1 MNRFVAGVVATLL
14 LVPVAA
20 CSSSPSTDTD
30 PSAGSTT
37 AADLRSQA
45 EPQVSTPRTAEEVT
59 TALAAKIP
67 SLKLTKVFSA
77 EDDPNKQ
84 LGRPNGYTSKSAFTD
99 TRIAVEGAVAITK
112 ENDTLRGGGV
122 EVFPDEAGA
131 KARMEYIQQF
141 GKQTPML
148 AEYDYVVGGV
158 LLRVSK
164 ELTPTQAKEYET
176 ALSDVLG

>member
-1 MNRFVAGVVATLL
+1 MDRLVSGVVAALL
-14 LVPVAA
+14 LMAVPA
-20 CSSSPSTDTD
+20 CGSPSPTGAAT
-30 PSAGSTT
+30 SAT
-37 AADLRSQA
+37 AADPTSQA
-45 EPQVSTPRTAEEVT
+45 VTQPAPQTAEDVT
-59 TALAAKIP
+59 NALAAKIP

-99 TRIAVEGAVAITK
+99 TRIAVEGMVAATK

-122 EVFPDEAGA
+122 EVFPDGTGA

-141 GKQTPML
+141 GKEMPML
-148 AEYDYVVGGV
+148 AEYDYVIGGV

-176 ALSDVLG
+176 ALNAILG